1 MPHITSFQHFY
12 EIIENDVFERLHF
25 THSGQ
30 QFYQERF
37 SVDDES
43 LALVFCNTAI
53 LDQLS
58 DSKIMYVDASFKI
71 ETEEDF
77 KYQLITVLVW
87 LDDSVSIYINL
98 TMIGM

>member
-1 MPHITSFQHFY
+1 M
-12 EIIENDVFERLHF
+12 FERLHF
-25 THSGQ
+25 THNGH

-37 SVDDES
+37 ATDDGG

-53 LDQLS
+53 LDQVS
-58 DSKIMYVDASFKI
+58 ESIIMYVDASFKI

-87 LDDSVSIYINL
+87 LDDSVSVIRVHFL
-98 TMIGM
+98 